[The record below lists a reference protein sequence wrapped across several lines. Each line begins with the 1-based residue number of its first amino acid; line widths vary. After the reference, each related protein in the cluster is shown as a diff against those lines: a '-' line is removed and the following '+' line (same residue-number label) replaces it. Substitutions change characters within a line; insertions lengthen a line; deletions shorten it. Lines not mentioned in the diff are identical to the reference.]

1 MLQLR
6 VSCPLRGPCVK
17 IRRESRGEHRVSMEF
32 DLIPQGTLV
41 QENGQGPV
49 VDIRTSPTRTFFCI
63 LEISDQIEQES
74 VDVSIWG
81 SADGENWDAH
91 PILKLPQQ
99 FYRGETRAA
108 LDLTLVLNVN
118 FIRAGW
124 ELNRWGRVAPLPMF
138 VLGLHLAEIP
148 AMPVRVPQAQAS
160 AAK

>member
-1 MLQLR
+1 M
-6 VSCPLRGPCVK
+6 V
-17 IRRESRGEHRVSMEF
+17 MEF
-32 DLIPQGTLV
+32 ELIPQGSLV
-41 QENGQGPV
+41 KENGYGAA
-49 VDIRTSPTRTFFCI
+49 VDVSTSQTRTFFCVMDI
-63 LEISDQIEQES
+63 TDQIEQES

-91 PILKLPQQ
+91 PVLKLPQQ
-99 FYRGETRAA
+99 FYRGEARAV
-108 LDLTLVLNVN
+108 LDLTLLPGIR